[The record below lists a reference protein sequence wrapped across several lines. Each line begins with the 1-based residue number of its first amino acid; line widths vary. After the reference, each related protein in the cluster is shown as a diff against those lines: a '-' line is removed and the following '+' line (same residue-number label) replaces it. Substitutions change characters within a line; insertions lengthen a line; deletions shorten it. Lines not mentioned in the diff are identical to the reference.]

1 MLCNSDR
8 LVMSVL
14 DARFAAWIAVAIIL
28 IVTPG
33 PDTALIIRQAL
44 RAGARAA
51 SLSAVGVSAGS
62 LVWATASM
70 LGVAVL
76 LESSA
81 AAFTLVKLA
90 GAAYIFYLGIRSLV
104 GSFGTAP
111 NAASDTAPPKQRGS
125 RAASAFA
132 QGMLNNLLNP
142 KAGAIFV
149 TVMPQ
154 FIQHDDSLVRL
165 FLMVACYE
173 VIVVAWLSLYAY
185 VVSRAGR
192 SRIGAGMRR
201 GLERLTGVV
210 MVGLGVRLAFE
221 RP

>member
-1 MLCNSDR
+1 
-8 LVMSVL
+8 MSVL
-14 DARFAAWIAVAIIL
+14 DGRFAAWIAVACVL

-33 PDTALIIRQAL
+33 PDTALIIRQSL
-44 RAGARAA
+44 RAGSRAA
-51 SLSAVGVSAGS
+51 SLSAFGVSAGS
-62 LVWATASM
+62 LVWAAASV

-81 AAFTLVKLA
+81 AAFIVVKLA
-90 GAAYIFYLGIRSLV
+90 GATYLVYLGLRSLI
-104 GSFGTAP
+104 GSFGTATD
-111 NAASDTAPPKQRGS
+111 AASDTTAPKQERR

-154 FIQHDDSLVRL
+154 FIQPDDSLVRL
-165 FLMVACYE
+165 ILMVACYE
-173 VIVVAWLSLYAY
+173 VIVVAWLCMYGY

-192 SRIGAGMRR
+192 SRIGAGVRR
-201 GLERLTGVV
+201 SLERLTGVV
-210 MVGLGVRLAFE
+210 MIGLGIRLAFE
-221 RP
+221 RR